1 MSKTIKLRDL
11 IERFRELSKTGSDIY
26 DMEVYI
32 NTGDYDDIIPI
43 KNAYIASNDDY
54 DYISIETEH
63 SKYGNK
69 GQ

>member
-1 MSKTIKLRDL
+1 MGKTIKLRDL

-43 KNAYIASNDDY
+43 KTAYIASNDDY